1 MRRLG
6 KCRGYARPV
15 VSETVG
21 RSLSARALVALWLV
35 VFAGLVVVGRGLRAA
50 FDWPSVAYD
59 RIAESAE
66 TLIRHGLIGEILFA
80 IALCALVTWLG
91 WWRPVLIERR
101 RVSRSYLLDPRSR
114 HLSEPAVHG
123 LGRLESKGAG
133 FVLVLV
139 LTTLLVG
146 LNEELFAR
154 GVLLVGVRRLTS
166 EAWVWCWT
174 SLAFG
179 ALHAVNLAAESPRA
193 DVIGQILIVTLLSTL
208 FYLARRAAEPSMA
221 MVMHGAWDFSQLSQ
235 PIDGGATAARVTL
248 GLLVLALLIGSLA
261 TARRWLR
268 VPAAA

>member
-1 MRRLG
+1 M
-6 KCRGYARPV
+6 A
-15 VSETVG
+15 SETVG

-101 RVSRSYLLDPRSR
+101 RVSRWYLLIPGLVIP
-114 HLSEPAVHG
+114 LS
-123 LGRLESKGAG
+123 LLFTDWGRLESKGAG

-146 LNEELFAR
+146 FNEELFAR

-166 EAWVWCWT
+166 EAWVWFWT

-193 DVIGQILIVTLLSTL
+193 DVIRQMLIVTLLSTL
-208 FYLARRAAEPSMA
+208 FYLARRAAGTLVVA
-221 MVMHGAWDFSQLSQ
+221 MVMHATWDFSQLSQ

-248 GLLVLALLIGSLA
+248 GLVLLVLLIGSLA